1 MLPAS
6 LALIREAYSNGRDRA
21 RAIALW
27 SFGAAVAS
35 SAGPAVGGLLTL
47 VSWRMIFFINLP
59 VGLFA
64 LCLLLWVSRSPR
76 RSALFDWVGQVTAI
90 VGMGALIYGLIE
102 GGAAGF
108 AAPHVVG
115 ALAVAL
121 AAVIAFVV
129 SQARGAQPMV
139 PLQLFRARPVAIPMS
154 VGFSFAVGFYG
165 LVFLFSLYLQELR
178 GLSPLTT
185 GLSFVPMT
193 AFGAVLTLIT
203 PRIGA
208 RFGPR
213 VPIAIGQTLMAVG
226 LASLVVAIGVQ
237 APVLLLVSLTI
248 PVGAGSALTIP
259 TITAL
264 LLGSVPVERAGTAS
278 GVLNTSRQL
287 GGAMAVAVFGAFVA
301 QRETFVS
308 GMQVSLTVG
317 AALLL
322 ATMVASLRLGPKIAH
337 A

>member
-1 MLPAS
+1 
-6 LALIREAYSNGRDRA
+6 
-21 RAIALW
+21 
-27 SFGAAVAS
+27 
-35 SAGPAVGGLLTL
+35 
-47 VSWRMIFFINLP
+47 
-59 VGLFA
+59 
-64 LCLLLWVSRSPR
+64 
-76 RSALFDWVGQVTAI
+76 
-90 VGMGALIYGLIE
+90 
-102 GGAAGF
+102 
-108 AAPHVVG
+108 
-115 ALAVAL
+115 
-121 AAVIAFVV
+121 
-129 SQARGAQPMV
+129 
-139 PLQLFRARPVAIPMS
+139 
-154 VGFSFAVGFYG
+154 
-165 LVFLFSLYLQELR
+165 
-178 GLSPLTT
+178 
-185 GLSFVPMT
+185 MT
-193 AFGAVLTLIT
+193 AFGGVLTLIT

>member
-1 MLPAS
+1 
-6 LALIREAYSNGRDRA
+6 
-21 RAIALW
+21 
-27 SFGAAVAS
+27 
-35 SAGPAVGGLLTL
+35 
-47 VSWRMIFFINLP
+47 
-59 VGLFA
+59 
-64 LCLLLWVSRSPR
+64 
-76 RSALFDWVGQVTAI
+76 
-90 VGMGALIYGLIE
+90 
-102 GGAAGF
+102 
-108 AAPHVVG
+108 
-115 ALAVAL
+115 
-121 AAVIAFVV
+121 
-129 SQARGAQPMV
+129 MV
-139 PLQLFRARPVAIPMS
+139 PLQMFRARPVAIPMS

>member
-1 MLPAS
+1 
-6 LALIREAYSNGRDRA
+6 
-21 RAIALW
+21 
-27 SFGAAVAS
+27 
-35 SAGPAVGGLLTL
+35 
-47 VSWRMIFFINLP
+47 
-59 VGLFA
+59 
-64 LCLLLWVSRSPR
+64 
-76 RSALFDWVGQVTAI
+76 
-90 VGMGALIYGLIE
+90 
-102 GGAAGF
+102 
-108 AAPHVVG
+108 
-115 ALAVAL
+115 
-121 AAVIAFVV
+121 
-129 SQARGAQPMV
+129 MV

-278 GVLNTSRQL
+278 VLNTSRQL
-287 GGAMAVAVFGAFVA
+287 GGAIAVAVFGAFVA

-322 ATMVASLRLGPKIAH
+322 ATMVASLRLRPKIAH

>member
-1 MLPAS
+1 
-6 LALIREAYSNGRDRA
+6 
-21 RAIALW
+21 
-27 SFGAAVAS
+27 
-35 SAGPAVGGLLTL
+35 
-47 VSWRMIFFINLP
+47 MIFFINLP

-64 LCLLLWVSRSPR
+64 LGLLLWVSRSPR

-108 AAPHVVG
+108 AALHVVG

-121 AAVIAFVV
+121 VAVIAFVV